1 MDKKNII
8 TNLTLYGADLHNWPV
23 DIRMQALNAV
33 ASSKELQQL
42 VQDEKEFEVLL
53 NIQVIPEVK
62 NDLAQRIIKKAK
74 PKIRP
79 SVPWLNEL
87 KAIFLVPR
95 PAYIMIALIV
105 FSFSLGT
112 TDLFIFD
119 YVEET
124 PLETLFYDRGEIL

>member
-8 TNLTLYGADLHNWPV
+8 TNLTLYGSDLHSWPE
-23 DIRMQALNAV
+23 DIRIQALNAV

-42 VQDEKEFEVLL
+42 VQDEREFEVLL
-53 NIQVIPEVK
+53 NTQVIPDAK
-62 NDLAQRIIKKAK
+62 KDFALSIITKAK
-74 PKIRP
+74 KKILP
-79 SVPWLNEL
+79 SVQWLNEL

-95 PAYIMIALIV
+95 PAYSMIALII

-119 YVEET
+119 SAEET
-124 PLETLFYDRGEIL
+124 PLETLFYDKGEIL

>member
-8 TNLTLYGADLHNWPV
+8 TNLTLYGADLHNWPE

-53 NIQVIPEVK
+53 NTQVIPVVK
-62 NDLAQRIIKKAK
+62 NDLAQRIITKAK

-79 SVPWLNEL
+79 SVQWLNEL

-95 PAYIMIALIV
+95 PAYTMITLIV

-112 TDLFIFD
+112 TDLFLFD
-119 YVEET
+119 YMQET
-124 PLETLFYDRGEIL
+124 PLETLFYDKGEIL